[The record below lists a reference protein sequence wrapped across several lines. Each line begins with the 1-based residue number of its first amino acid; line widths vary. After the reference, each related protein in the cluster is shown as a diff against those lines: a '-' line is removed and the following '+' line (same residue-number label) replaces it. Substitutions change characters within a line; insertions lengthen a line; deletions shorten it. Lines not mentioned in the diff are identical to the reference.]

1 VASIRVLIV
10 DINNATVIGC
20 LHDPA
25 NIEQT
30 SSKCIPNNSLHV
42 LIARRLLD
50 VCSMFASIHPASS
63 TSYGN

>member
-1 VASIRVLIV
+1 M
-10 DINNATVIGC
+10 
-20 LHDPA
+20 
-25 NIEQT
+25 IEQT
-30 SSKCIPNNSLHV
+30 SSKRRTNVFRIHV